1 MPQEGVFDGLLARAC
16 EAPSVERTA
25 ARGERM
31 SDALSQTSAYLPKK
45 ETLRPGASR
54 SDGADQLFEVVD
66 GGGSFEPGPIAP
78 EPPAPEPVAPENEDE
93 VTFDSLPALALQPP
107 GSGATTFPPEPAA
120 DHRAAAVEHLSEP
133 RATPP
138 PRVRTA
144 APPAPAQGP
153 PVPPA
158 PIAQS
163 APIVTSEVF
172 EVIVRRS
179 YPNEGST
186 RSGRPTIRRWNAPE
200 RIIVRADDLSGAL
213 RDASTAPSVGWESGG
228 ARAQTDAL
236 ASLRDYAQERAID
249 ARKGGLADEAER
261 WLGALDLLDIDE

>member
-16 EAPSVERTA
+16 EAPSAKRTA
-25 ARGERM
+25 WRGERM
-31 SDALSQTSAYLPKK
+31 SDARSQASAYLPGRA
-45 ETLRPGASR
+45 TLRPGASTHD
-54 SDGADQLFEVVD
+54 DGDQMFEVVHS
-66 GGGSFEPGPIAP
+66 GGSFEPEPIAP
-78 EPPAPEPVAPENEDE
+78 EPPSPEPEPVTPEAEDE
-93 VTFDSLPALALQPP
+93 VTFDSLPPAALQP
-107 GSGATTFPPEPAA
+107 SSAGAATFAPEPAA
-120 DHRAAAVEHLSEP
+120 DHHAAAVEHFSEP
-133 RATPP
+133 RVTP
-138 PRVRTA
+138 
-144 APPAPAQGP
+144 APTAPAQDP

-158 PIAQS
+158 PTAQA
-163 APIVTSEVF
+163 APIATSDVF

-200 RIIVRADDLSGAL
+200 RIIVRAADLGGAL

-236 ASLRDYAQERAID
+236 SSLRHYAEERAIE
-249 ARKGGLADEAER
+249 ARKGGQADEAER